1 MTKILIVDDHAIVRR
16 GLIRILEEDFDVAV
30 VVDEAASGREAVKKA
45 LVNDYSL
52 VLLDISL
59 PDMNG
64 LDVLRKLKQERP
76 QIQVLILTMHPEE
89 QYAIRALRVGAGGYL
104 TKQSAPDELITAV
117 RKVLLGGRYVSSVLA
132 ERLVFELGNF
142 DDPEGISHKILSDR
156 EFRVFCELASG
167 KTIKEIADQ
176 LCLSIKT
183 VSTYRTRILNKM
195 KMKNNA
201 EIITYAIKHGFVD

>member
-16 GLIRILEEDFDVAV
+16 GIIQILEDDFVAATV
-30 VVDEAASGREAVKKA
+30 LDEAASGREALEKV

-64 LDVLRKLKQERP
+64 LDVLKKLKQEKPRIP
-76 QIQVLILTMHPEE
+76 VLFLTMHPEE
-89 QYAIRALRVGAGGYL
+89 QYAFRALRAGASGYL

-117 RKVLLGGRYVSSVLA
+117 RKVLLGGKYVSSVLS
-132 ERLVFELGNF
+132 EKLVSELGNF
-142 DDPEGISHKILSDR
+142 SDPEGISHTILSDR

-167 KTIKEIADQ
+167 KTMKEIAEQ

-183 VSTYRTRILNKM
+183 VSTYRTRILKKM

-201 EIITYAIKHGFVD
+201 AIINYAIKQGLID